1 MWKHLSAPAPLWVR
15 HSWTLLI
22 ALGTIICGPEPWGST
37 VQPVFNARHRDAID
51 KSELPFVN
59 IHEYQAKEI
68 LDKYGVP
75 TPRAEVASTATEAK
89 DIASRIGG
97 RVVVKAQVHAGGR
110 GKAGGVKLVDTP
122 EQAQKEAGALLGTR
136 LVTKQTGVAGV
147 PVEKVMIAETLDIKD
162 ELYLSIVI
170 DGDIGAP
177 VVMASTE
184 GGMDIEEVAE
194 NAPEKIFRVAG
205 DPLIG
210 LTTYHA
216 RDIALALGVPAEALR
231 ATTKLIT
238 DLYRVFTDNDCSLVE
253 INPLVVTEDN
263 RVVALDAK
271 ITLEDDALFRHP
283 DLARL
288 RDGNQQ
294 DPLERRA
301 DAADLSYV
309 KLDGGR
315 VGCMVNG
322 AGLAMAT
329 MDITKTAGADPANFL
344 DIGGSADQE
353 RIEEAF
359 KIIMDDEDV
368 EIILVNLFAGI
379 ARADIVAQG
388 IVAAAKETNAQ
399 LPMVVAMRGTNA
411 EEGARI
417 LGESGL
423 NITAAPD
430 LAGAAEAL
438 KHKLLELGGAN

>member
-1 MWKHLSAPAPLWVR
+1 M
-15 HSWTLLI
+15 
-22 ALGTIICGPEPWGST
+22 
-37 VQPVFNARHRDAID
+37 
-51 KSELPFVN
+51 N
-59 IHEYQAKEI
+59 IHEYQAREI
-68 LDKYGVP
+68 LEKYGVP
-75 TPRAEVASTATEAK
+75 TPRAEVASSGEEAEEIAT
-89 DIASRIGG
+89 RMGG
-97 RVVVKAQVHAGGR
+97 LVVVKAQVHAGGR
-110 GKAGGVKLVDTP
+110 GKVGGVKLVDSP
-122 EQAQKEAGALLGTR
+122 EQAREVAEALLGSR
-136 LVTKQTGVAGV
+136 LVTKQTGVSGV

-184 GGMDIEEVAE
+184 GGVEIEEVAE
-194 NAPEKIFRVAG
+194 NTPEKIFRVAG

-216 RDIALALGVPAEALR
+216 RDIALALGVPAESLI
-231 ATTKLIT
+231 ATTKLII
-238 DLYRVFTDNDCSLVE
+238 DLYRVFTENDCSLVE
-253 INPLVVTEDN
+253 INPLVITEDN
-263 RVVALDAK
+263 KIVALDAK

-283 DLARL
+283 DLVDL
-288 RDGNQQ
+288 RDANQQ

-301 DAADLSYV
+301 DAADLAYV
-309 KLDGGR
+309 KLEGGR

-329 MDITKTAGADPANFL
+329 MDITKTIGAAPANFL

-359 KIIMDDEDV
+359 KIIMDDADV

-379 ARADIVAQG
+379 ARADVVAQG

-411 EEGARI
+411 EEGAKI

-423 NITAAPD
+423 NITSVPD
-430 LAGAAEAL
+430 LAGAADVLEQI
-438 KHKLLELGGAN
+438 LLELEGAS

>member
-1 MWKHLSAPAPLWVR
+1 M
-15 HSWTLLI
+15 
-22 ALGTIICGPEPWGST
+22 
-37 VQPVFNARHRDAID
+37 
-51 KSELPFVN
+51 N

-136 LVTKQTGVAGV
+136 LVTKQTGAAGV

-210 LTTYHA
+210 LSTYHA
-216 RDIALALGVPAEALR
+216 RDIALALGVPAESLR

-288 RDGNQQ
+288 RDANQQ